1 MRKSE
6 KDTMSG
12 ETDSLDTR
20 EVPGTLES
28 EADSVAERGLEEVLQ
43 EASAAAEAT
52 VSPAEEPAEEEEK
65 RRSAA
70 AAENV
75 TLAYLQEMKDYKLI
89 SYRRE
94 QELGRRIKEGQQ
106 AIIDEVL
113 GAPVPLRE
121 VQLLQERVRELEGR
135 ERLPK
140 SKERVLLVIDAG
152 LRRAAVAHLGSEAVR
167 RLRRTVEEISR
178 DVDEARQEMIKAN
191 LRLVITIAKGYT
203 RRGLSFADLIQEGN
217 LGLMKAVDRYDYTR
231 GHKFSTY
238 ATWWIRQSIN
248 RAIYDKAKTIRV
260 PVHIRE
266 LRKRL
271 YKVFYEMLKEY
282 GREPTPEEVAER
294 AELPLQK
301 VVDVLSLSREPI
313 SLETPVGE
321 EGSELGDFIENK
333 ESVSAFQATT
343 DAELVETTR
352 AMLDSLSPR
361 EEKILRLRY
370 GIGGEG
376 EHTLEEIGR
385 MFNVSRERI
394 RQIEKKALN
403 RLRQSPHTET
413 LHHFLE
419 ET

>member
-1 MRKSE
+1 MPYQE
-6 KDTMSG
+6 
-12 ETDSLDTR
+12 DSKEITQT
-20 EVPGTLES
+20 TLEP
-28 EADSVAERGLEEVLQ
+28 EVETGPERGLEELL
-43 EASAAAEAT
+43 EAVEVAAGKA
-52 VSPAEEPAEEEEK
+52 AEEPRESRLLEEEEEK
-65 RRSAA
+65 RPPA

-75 TLAYLQEMKDYKLI
+75 TLAYLQEMKDYKLL
-89 SYRRE
+89 SYARE
-94 QELGRRIKEGQQ
+94 QELGRRIKEGQK
-106 AIIDEVL
+106 AIIDLVL
-113 GAPVPLRE
+113 SARLAFKEFSR
-121 VQLLQERVRELEGR
+121 LQERVREMEGR
-135 ERLPK
+135 EHLPK
-140 SKERVLLVIDAG
+140 SKERVLRLIDAG
-152 LRRAAVAHLGSEAVR
+152 LGGAATAHPRSAALA
-167 RLRRTVEEISR
+167 RLRRRIEEIWR
-178 DVDEARQEMIKAN
+178 DVDEARQEMIKGN

-266 LRKRL
+266 LKKRL
-271 YKVFYEMLKEY
+271 YKVFYDLLKEW
-282 GREPTPEEVAER
+282 GREPTPEDVAER

-301 VVDVLSLSREPI
+301 VVDVLNLSREPL

-333 ESVSAFQATT
+333 ESVSAFEATT
-343 DAELVETTR
+343 DAELITTTR
-352 AMLDSLSPR
+352 AMLDALSPR

-370 GIGGEG
+370 GIGGEN

-403 RLRQSPHTET
+403 RLRQSPYTES